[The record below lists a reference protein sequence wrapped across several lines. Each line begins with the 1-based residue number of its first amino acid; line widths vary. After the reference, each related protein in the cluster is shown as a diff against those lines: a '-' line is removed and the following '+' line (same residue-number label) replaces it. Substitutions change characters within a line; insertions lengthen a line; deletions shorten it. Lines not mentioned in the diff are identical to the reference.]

1 MTAPNLLDPLSLP
14 LHGSRLIEA
23 SAGTGKTFTIAALYL
38 RLVLKHGGENAFG
51 QELLPPDILVV
62 TFTDAATKEL
72 RDRIRQRLTEAA
84 QHFRGTLPRPDAYL
98 RRLRDDHAE
107 ADWPRC
113 ARRLEIAAE
122 WMDEAAISTIHAW
135 CNRMLRE
142 HAFDSGSLF
151 AQTLEA
157 DHSEL
162 LLESVRDYWRI
173 HCYPLAGEGLE
184 WVLEQWQEPRSL
196 VRKLV
201 LDPGQSDP
209 ATAQPP
215 LGEVF
220 EGIHRRR
227 LEILTELKGPWA
239 AWADELQALLDKGAA
254 MKLLDGRKLRSDRYS
269 SWLETIRNWAN
280 TPEQASLDL
289 TDAAWAR
296 FTAEGIAEAWKDGA
310 PPVHPAFEAIPRLQQ
325 ALAALPRPDRDMLR
339 HASAWVQ
346 IRFEQE
352 KARRAELGFDDLL
365 IRLHQALDG
374 KKGPQLA
381 ECIRRQFPVA
391 MIDEFQDTDP
401 VQYAIF
407 SRVYRLS
414 DNSPETGLFM
424 IGDPKQAIYAF
435 RNADIYT
442 YLEARRATEGRHYT
456 LGTNFR
462 STGGMV
468 EAVNRFFAQAEERDG
483 GKGAFLFR
491 SAAANPV
498 PFLAVSAQGRKDR
511 FVVEGEDGPSLTL
524 WHPEDQTG
532 PFSKEQ
538 YRERMAASCA
548 GEIARLLNL
557 GQSGQAGFREDG
569 KSFRP
574 LRPGDL
580 AVLVR
585 SYAQAKAVRE
595 ELARLE
601 VRTVYLS
608 DKDSVLKTAEA
619 HDLRMWLRAAAEP
632 DDDRLL
638 RAALGTRT
646 LDLPLESLER
656 LNQDEFA
663 WEARV
668 LQFRTY
674 RLLWRQQ
681 GVLPMLRRLIH
692 DFDLP
697 RRLAQTTAGERV
709 LTNLLHLSELLQQG
723 AGELDGEQALIR
735 FLAEQISE
743 ESAAEERILRLE
755 SDENLVK
762 VVTIHKSKGLEYPL
776 VFIPFACHY
785 RPITT
790 KDTAVKY
797 HGPEGDCIRVL
808 APEEDHAQR
817 ADFERLAEDL
827 RLLYVAL
834 TRARHACWVG
844 VADVKSGRS
853 NASDLHRTAFGYLL
867 AGGEP
872 MAASTALEDG
882 LAALRG
888 DCPHI
893 AVAPLPPADEIPFR
907 AQAADAPALSA
918 RTVVRRAA
926 NDPWWIASYSALKVG
941 GEMTEAIQA
950 PAEEEVFTA
959 VQYELELLA
968 PETPLAQ
975 KLAEA
980 EALDHE
986 DLQPTD
992 RTAAQIHRFPK
1003 GAGPGT
1009 FLHGLLEWVARE
1021 GFAAVAANPA
1031 RLEDAIAR
1039 RCNRRNW
1046 EAWIAPLDAWLGHLL
1061 DTPLPLGEERV
1072 SLGQLETYQP
1082 EMEFW
1087 FETCAVDTRELDA
1100 LVCAH
1105 TLSGAP
1111 RPRLEKITLQGML
1124 KGYID
1129 LVFEHGG
1136 RYYVADYKSN
1146 WLGSGD
1152 GDYTREAMAAS
1163 ILEKRYD
1170 LQYALYLLALHRQL
1184 QARLPDY
1191 DYDRHVGGAAYM
1203 FLRGSR
1209 APTRGIHFERP
1220 PRALIE
1226 AMDTL
1231 FRGPGAG
1238 GRQP

>member
-1 MTAPNLLDPLSLP
+1 MSGSELLDPLTLP

-38 RLVLKHGGENAFG
+38 RLVLNHGGDQAFG

-72 RDRIRQRLTEAA
+72 RDRIRLRLTEAA
-84 QHFRGTLPRPDAYL
+84 RHFRGSLEKPDPYL
-98 RRLRDDHAE
+98 QRLRAGYPE

-122 WMDEAAISTIHAW
+122 WMDEAAVSTIHAW

-151 AQTLEA
+151 AQNLEA

-162 LLESVRDYWRI
+162 LLEVVRDYWRI
-173 HCYPLAGEGLE
+173 HCYPLAGDGLE
-184 WVLEQWQEPRSL
+184 WVLERWQDPRTL
-196 VRKLV
+196 VRRLV
-201 LDPGQSDP
+201 LDPTEAEEG
-209 ATAQPP
+209 ALPP

-220 EGIHRRR
+220 DTVHRQR
-227 LEILTELKGPWA
+227 LELLARLKAPWPD
-239 AWADELQALLDKGAA
+239 WADQIQSLLDDAVAA
-254 MKLLDGRKLRSDRYS
+254 KVVDGRKIQARHYGP
-269 SWLETIRNWAN
+269 WLADLKAWAQD
-280 TPEQASLDL
+280 PARDALDL
-289 TDAAWAR
+289 RTGWTRLTPA
-296 FTAEGIAEAWKDGA
+296 GIAEAWKDGT
-310 PPVHPAFEAIPRLQQ
+310 PPEHPAFAEIATLQA

-339 HASAWVQ
+339 HASAWVRT
-346 IRFEQE
+346 RFEQE

-365 IRLHQALDG
+365 IRLDGALRG
-374 KKGPQLA
+374 RKGPQLA

-407 SRVYRLS
+407 SQVYNLADGAR
-414 DNSPETGLFM
+414 DTGLFM

-442 YLEARRATEGRHYT
+442 YLAARRATEGRHYT

-468 EAVNRFFAQAEERDG
+468 EAVNQFFHQAETRAAG
-483 GKGAFLFR
+483 RGAFLFR
-491 SAAANPV
+491 ELEANPV
-498 PFLAVSAQGRKDR
+498 PFLPVAAQGRRDR
-511 FVVEGEDGPSLTL
+511 FVVRGEAGPALTL
-524 WHPEDQTG
+524 WHPDGQTE
-532 PFSKEQ
+532 PFSKDD
-538 YRERMAASCA
+538 YRQQLAASCA
-548 GEIARLLNL
+548 SEIARLLNL
-557 GQSGQAGFREDG
+557 GQAREAGFAEEG
-569 KSFRP
+569 KPFHP

-595 ELARLE
+595 ELARRE

-608 DKDSVLKTAEA
+608 DKDSVLKTPEA
-619 HDLRMWLRAAAEP
+619 HDLRLWLRAAAEP
-632 DDDRLL
+632 DEDRLL

-646 LDLPLESLER
+646 LDLPLESLEH
-656 LNQDEFA
+656 LNQDELA

-668 LQFRTY
+668 LQFRGY
-674 RLLWRQQ
+674 RSLWRQQ

-697 RRLAQTTAGERV
+697 QRLAQTTAGERT

-723 AGELDGEQALIR
+723 ASELDGEQALIR
-735 FLAEQISE
+735 FLSEQISE

-762 VVTIHKSKGLEYPL
+762 VITIHKSKGLEYPL

-785 RPITT
+785 RPIRG
-790 KDTAVKY
+790 DDAVVKY
-797 HGPEGDCIRVL
+797 HEADGSRVTVL
-808 APEEDHAQR
+808 APEEEQVQR

-844 VADVKSGRS
+844 VADVKTGRP
-853 NASDLHRTAFGYLL
+853 NQSDLHRTAFGYLL
-867 AGGEP
+867 TGGEP
-872 MAASTALEDG
+872 LASSSALAES

-888 DCPHI
+888 ECGHI
-893 AVAPLPPADEIPFR
+893 AIEPLPEADGACFQ
-907 AQAADAPALSA
+907 AQAGGAPALAA

-926 NDPWWIASYSALKVG
+926 SEPWWIASYSALRIG
-941 GEMTEAIQA
+941 GEAPEEAVEIPEA
-950 PAEEEVFTA
+950 EPAVL
-959 VQYELELLA
+959 QYELELLA
-968 PETPLAQ
+968 PETALAQ
-975 KLAEA
+975 KLSEADAQAEG
-980 EALDHE
+980 EESL
-986 DLQPTD
+986 PTD

-1009 FLHGLLEWVARE
+1009 FLHGLLEWAARE
-1021 GFAAVAANPA
+1021 GFAQLVANPA
-1031 RLEDAIAR
+1031 RLSDAIAR
-1039 RCNRRNW
+1039 RCNRRSW
-1046 EAWIAPLDAWLGHLL
+1046 EAWIAPLDAWLRQLL
-1061 DTPLPLGEERV
+1061 DTPLPLGEGRAT
-1072 SLGQLETYQP
+1072 LRQLESYQP

-1087 FETCAVDTRELDA
+1087 FETCAVDTQRLDA

-1105 TLSGAP
+1105 TLAGAP
-1111 RPRLEKITLQGML
+1111 RPRLEKILLHGML

-1146 WLGSGD
+1146 WLGHGD
-1152 GDYTREAMAAS
+1152 ADYTPEAMAAA

-1191 DYDRHVGGAAYM
+1191 DYDRHIGGAAYI

-1209 APTRGIHFERP
+1209 AASRGIHFERP

-1226 AMDTL
+1226 AMDAL
-1231 FRGPGAG
+1231 FRGAADGGA
-1238 GRQP
+1238 P